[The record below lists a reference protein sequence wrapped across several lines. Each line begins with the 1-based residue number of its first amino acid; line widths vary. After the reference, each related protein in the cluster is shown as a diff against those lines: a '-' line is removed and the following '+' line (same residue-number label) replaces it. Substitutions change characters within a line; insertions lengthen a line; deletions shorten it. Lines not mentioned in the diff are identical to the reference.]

1 MELDLVDAVA
11 VAVVRP
17 EYGWVLVRRERLR
30 ERFLTSGDLADL
42 EQPGIS
48 RQVSVWLQSVT
59 KCLVLSEE
67 VHPLEWGSLIRYR
80 ERVRHV
86 STVSGMARS
95 GSETSVSLAWAR
107 RIPSTIWK
115 LITQTVGTCL
125 RYRVTGLA
133 AEGAFFA
140 ILSLPPLIFGLAG
153 SIGFIAN
160 RYFEVE
166 TIEKIKLQIAELA
179 ARALTDDSVKT
190 VIVPTLNQVLNGGRP
205 DVISVGFLLALWSGS
220 RALNVF
226 VDTIT
231 IMYGMGGKRG
241 IVRTRALSFSLYCAA
256 LVIGVIVLPLVLA
269 GPDVVAAVLPHRV
282 DFLNQL
288 YWPVVTILSAGFLNT
303 LYHLSVPVRTPWVSD
318 LPGSFLALSIW
329 ILGSF
334 VLRWILQST
343 VGGTSIYGPLAA
355 PIAVLMWL
363 YMTAIAVLIGAAL
376 NAVVDRLWP
385 HKARRE
391 AAAAM
396 AAAEPAMKAEPDPHH
411 DDSLKPVEQRPEVRL
426 AGQIEALAGATV
438 AELAEQAGPT
448 VTPLVA
454 PEPVVSPDGFE
465 PKAGLGPKAGSKG
478 GGESSGESSG
488 TVEPRAKA
496 ESASGVDGKREA
508 GKRGVGKPSKR
519 KPTPV
524 GKPGA
529 PTEPDDLG

>member
-1 MELDLVDAVA
+1 MAW
-11 VAVVRP
+11 VRKVP
-17 EYGWVLVRRERLR
+17 A
-30 ERFLTSGDLADL
+30 T
-42 EQPGIS
+42 
-48 RQVSVWLQSVT
+48 T
-59 KCLVLSEE
+59 
-67 VHPLEWGSLIRYR
+67 
-80 ERVRHV
+80 
-86 STVSGMARS
+86 
-95 GSETSVSLAWAR
+95 
-107 RIPSTIWK
+107 WK
-115 LITQTVGTCL
+115 LLTQTVGVCL

-153 SIGFIAN
+153 SLGYIASKW
-160 RYFEVE
+160 FEVE
-166 TIEKIKLQIAELA
+166 TINDIKQQIVDLA
-179 ARALTDDSVKT
+179 ARALTDDSIKN
-190 VIVPTLNQVLNGGRP
+190 VIAPTLDQVLNGGRP
-205 DVISVGFLLALWSGS
+205 DVISIGFVLALWSGS

-269 GPDVVAAVLPHRV
+269 GPDAVDALLPHRL

-303 LYHLSVPVRTPWVSD
+303 LYHLSVPIRTPWVSD

-385 HKARRE
+385 HKAQVAE
-391 AAAAM
+391 VKQ
-396 AAAEPAMKAEPDPHH
+396 AAAEETAPEQTGDEVEPVMKAEPDPHH
-411 DDSLKPVEQRPEVRL
+411 EHTLTPVVEDERPEAAVGRK
-426 AGQIEALAGATV
+426 IEKLSERPPKAAAR
-438 AELAEQAGPT
+438 P
-448 VTPLVA
+448 A
-454 PEPVVSPDGFE
+454 PEPQPDGE
-465 PKAGLGPKAGSKG
+465 PEAARKP
-478 GGESSGESSG
+478 
-488 TVEPRAKA
+488 
-496 ESASGVDGKREA
+496 AS
-508 GKRGVGKPSKR
+508 VGKS
-519 KPTPV
+519 
-524 GKPGA
+524 GA
-529 PTEPDDLG
+529 QGDPDDLG

>member
-1 MELDLVDAVA
+1 
-11 VAVVRP
+11 
-17 EYGWVLVRRERLR
+17 
-30 ERFLTSGDLADL
+30 
-42 EQPGIS
+42 
-48 RQVSVWLQSVT
+48 
-59 KCLVLSEE
+59 
-67 VHPLEWGSLIRYR
+67 
-80 ERVRHV
+80 
-86 STVSGMARS
+86 MARS

-107 RIPSTIWK
+107 RIPGTVWK

-133 AEGAFFA
+133 AEAAFFA

-153 SIGFIAN
+153 SIGFIAS

-166 TIEKIKLQIAELA
+166 TIDDIKIQITDLA
-179 ARALTDDSVKT
+179 GRALTDDSVKN
-190 VIVPTLNQVLNGGRP
+190 VIVPTLDQVLDGGRP
-205 DVISVGFLLALWSGS
+205 DVISIGFVLALWSGS

-241 IVRTRALSFSLYCAA
+241 IVGTRALSFSLYCAA
-256 LVIGVIVLPLVLA
+256 LVIGIIVLPLVLA
-269 GPDVVAAVLPHRV
+269 GPDAVNALLPERV

-376 NAVVDRLWP
+376 NAVVDRFWP
-385 HKARRE
+385 HKSRKDHRE
-391 AAAAM
+391 EVP
-396 AAAEPAMKAEPDPHH
+396 EPAMKAQTE
-411 DDSLKPVEQRPEVRL
+411 LKHADLVTPAQQRPEIKMAEAV
-426 AGQIEALAGATV
+426 QALAGPVEEDTPDTAPEPP
-438 AELAEQAGPT
+438 A
-448 VTPLVA
+448 PLVPEEPA
-454 PEPVVSPDGFE
+454 PLVPAPTPAPAVPEPAVPEPVVPLAGAE
-465 PKAGLGPKAGSKG
+465 ANGKAD
-478 GGESSGESSG
+478 ED
-488 TVEPRAKA
+488 A
-496 ESASGVDGKREA
+496 ERKPAP
-508 GKRGVGKPSKR
+508 VGKPSAPA
-519 KPTPV
+519 KP
-524 GKPGA
+524 
-529 PTEPDDLG
+529 EDLR

>member
-1 MELDLVDAVA
+1 MAW
-11 VAVVRP
+11 VR
-17 EYGWVLVRRERLR
+17 
-30 ERFLTSGDLADL
+30 
-42 EQPGIS
+42 
-48 RQVSVWLQSVT
+48 
-59 KCLVLSEE
+59 K
-67 VHPLEWGSLIRYR
+67 
-80 ERVRHV
+80 
-86 STVSGMARS
+86 
-95 GSETSVSLAWAR
+95 
-107 RIPSTIWK
+107 IPATTWK
-115 LITQTVGTCL
+115 LLTQTVGVCL

-153 SIGFIAN
+153 SLGYIAS

-166 TIEKIKLQIAELA
+166 TIDEIKQQIADLA
-179 ARALTDDSVKT
+179 ARALTVDSVQS
-190 VIVPTLNQVLNGGRP
+190 VIVPTLDQVLSGGRP
-205 DVISVGFLLALWSGS
+205 DVISIGFVLALWSGS

-269 GPDVVAAVLPHRV
+269 GPDAVDALLPHRL

-385 HKARRE
+385 HKSRAVER
-391 AAAAM
+391 AAAA
-396 AAAEPAMKAEPDPHH
+396 ASDKAEVKAGKDAEDEVEPVMKAEPDPHH
-411 DDSLKPVEQRPEVRL
+411 HEHPLTPVDEP
-426 AGQIEALAGATV
+426 
-438 AELAEQAGPT
+438 P
-448 VTPLVA
+448 
-454 PEPVVSPDGFE
+454 PVVPTE
-465 PKAGLGPKAGSKG
+465 PPKAPA
-478 GGESSGESSG
+478 
-488 TVEPRAKA
+488 A
-496 ESASGVDGKREA
+496 ESHHRKTEAAPTAGDDGKTGIGREA
-508 GKRGVGKPSKR
+508 GADGQVAER
-519 KPTPV
+519 KPAPV
-524 GKPGA
+524 GKSGA
-529 PTEPDDLG
+529 QSDPDDLR

>member
-1 MELDLVDAVA
+1 M
-11 VAVVRP
+11 
-17 EYGWVLVRRERLR
+17 
-30 ERFLTSGDLADL
+30 
-42 EQPGIS
+42 
-48 RQVSVWLQSVT
+48 
-59 KCLVLSEE
+59 
-67 VHPLEWGSLIRYR
+67 
-80 ERVRHV
+80 
-86 STVSGMARS
+86 
-95 GSETSVSLAWAR
+95 
-107 RIPSTIWK
+107 
-115 LITQTVGTCL
+115 TQTVGVCL

-153 SIGFIAN
+153 SLGYIAS

-166 TIEKIKLQIAELA
+166 TIDEIKQQIAVLA
-179 ARALTDDSVKT
+179 ARALTDDSVQG

-205 DVISVGFLLALWSGS
+205 DVISIGFVLALWSGS

-269 GPDVVAAVLPHRV
+269 GPDAVAAVLPHRL

-385 HKARRE
+385 HKSR
-391 AAAAM
+391 
-396 AAAEPAMKAEPDPHH
+396 AAESASEVQAGKDAEDEVEPVMKAEPEPHH
-411 DDSLKPVEQRPEVRL
+411 GHPL
-426 AGQIEALAGATV
+426 
-438 AELAEQAGPT
+438 
-448 VTPLVA
+448 TPLEP
-454 PEPVVSPDGFE
+454 PEPVVPADGVKPESPPDDAPRPTEKPPRPADG
-465 PKAGLGPKAGSKG
+465 A
-478 GGESSGESSG
+478 
-488 TVEPRAKA
+488 PRA
-496 ESASGVDGKREA
+496 E
-508 GKRGVGKPSKR
+508 R
-519 KPTPV
+519 KPEPV
-524 GKPGA
+524 GKSGA
-529 PTEPDDLG
+529 QSESDDLR

>member
-1 MELDLVDAVA
+1 MAW
-11 VAVVRP
+11 VRKVP
-17 EYGWVLVRRERLR
+17 A
-30 ERFLTSGDLADL
+30 T
-42 EQPGIS
+42 
-48 RQVSVWLQSVT
+48 T
-59 KCLVLSEE
+59 
-67 VHPLEWGSLIRYR
+67 
-80 ERVRHV
+80 
-86 STVSGMARS
+86 
-95 GSETSVSLAWAR
+95 
-107 RIPSTIWK
+107 WK
-115 LITQTVGTCL
+115 LLTQTVGVCL

-153 SIGFIAN
+153 SLGYIASKW
-160 RYFEVE
+160 FEVE
-166 TIEKIKLQIAELA
+166 TINDIKQQIAELA
-179 ARALTDDSVKT
+179 ARALTDDSVQS

-205 DVISVGFLLALWSGS
+205 DVISIGFVLALWSGS

-269 GPDVVAAVLPHRV
+269 GPDAVDALLPHRL

-363 YMTAIAVLIGAAL
+363 YMSAIAVLIGAAL

-385 HKARRE
+385 HKAQVAEVKQSATTDDE
-391 AAAAM
+391 APRDDEI
-396 AAAEPAMKAEPDPHH
+396 EPVMKAEPDPHH
-411 DDSLKPVEQRPEVRL
+411 EHGHGHPLTPVVEDERPET
-426 AGQIEALAGATV
+426 EAARKVEKLSEHPRKT
-438 AELAEQAGPT
+438 
-448 VTPLVA
+448 A
-454 PEPVVSPDGFE
+454 PG
-465 PKAGLGPKAGSKG
+465 
-478 GGESSGESSG
+478 
-488 TVEPRAKA
+488 A
-496 ESASGVDGKREA
+496 ESRPRREA
-508 GKRGVGKPSKR
+508 EAQVEGDGARSPASVGKS
-519 KPTPV
+519 
-524 GKPGA
+524 GA
-529 PTEPDDLG
+529 QSDTDDLR

>member
-1 MELDLVDAVA
+1 MAW
-11 VAVVRP
+11 VRKVP
-17 EYGWVLVRRERLR
+17 A
-30 ERFLTSGDLADL
+30 T
-42 EQPGIS
+42 
-48 RQVSVWLQSVT
+48 T
-59 KCLVLSEE
+59 
-67 VHPLEWGSLIRYR
+67 
-80 ERVRHV
+80 
-86 STVSGMARS
+86 
-95 GSETSVSLAWAR
+95 
-107 RIPSTIWK
+107 WK
-115 LITQTVGTCL
+115 LLTQTVGVCL

-153 SIGFIAN
+153 SLGYIASKW
-160 RYFEVE
+160 FEVE
-166 TIEKIKLQIAELA
+166 TINDIKQQIAELA
-179 ARALTDDSVKT
+179 ARALTDDSVQS

-205 DVISVGFLLALWSGS
+205 DVISIGFVLALWSGS

-241 IVRTRALSFSLYCAA
+241 IVRTRTLSFSLYCAA

-269 GPDVVAAVLPHRV
+269 GPDAVDALLPHRL

-303 LYHLSVPVRTPWVSD
+303 LYHLSVPIRTPWVSD

-385 HKARRE
+385 HRAQVAEVEKVATVEE
-391 AAAAM
+391 AGDEV
-396 AAAEPAMKAEPDPHH
+396 EPVMKAESEPHH
-411 DDSLKPVEQRPEVRL
+411 DHTLTPVAEEERPEAQLGRKVEKL
-426 AGQIEALAGATV
+426 ADRRRSAV
-438 AELAEQAGPT
+438 PRPKAEPK
-448 VTPLVA
+448 
-454 PEPVVSPDGFE
+454 PEPRPE
-465 PKAGLGPKAGSKG
+465 PKPEPKPEAQ
-478 GGESSGESSG
+478 GETEAARR
-488 TVEPRAKA
+488 P
-496 ESASGVDGKREA
+496 AS
-508 GKRGVGKPSKR
+508 VGKS
-519 KPTPV
+519 
-524 GKPGA
+524 GA
-529 PTEPDDLG
+529 QGDTDDLG

>member
-1 MELDLVDAVA
+1 
-11 VAVVRP
+11 
-17 EYGWVLVRRERLR
+17 
-30 ERFLTSGDLADL
+30 
-42 EQPGIS
+42 
-48 RQVSVWLQSVT
+48 
-59 KCLVLSEE
+59 
-67 VHPLEWGSLIRYR
+67 
-80 ERVRHV
+80 
-86 STVSGMARS
+86 MARIGAGPTG
-95 GSETSVSLAWAR
+95 GSSLSLAWVRKVPA
-107 RIPSTIWK
+107 TTWK
-115 LITQTVGTCL
+115 LLTQTIGVCL

-153 SIGFIAN
+153 SLGYIASKW
-160 RYFEVE
+160 FEVE
-166 TIEKIKLQIAELA
+166 TINDIKQQIVDLA
-179 ARALTDDSVKT
+179 ARALTDDSIKN
-190 VIVPTLNQVLNGGRP
+190 VIAPTLDQVLNGGRP
-205 DVISVGFLLALWSGS
+205 DVISIGFVLALWSGS

-269 GPDVVAAVLPHRV
+269 GPDAVDALLPHRL

-303 LYHLSVPVRTPWVSD
+303 LYHLSVPIRTPWVSD

-385 HKARRE
+385 HKQQISEVQKAEVE
-391 AAAAM
+391 AGFEHEDEV
-396 AAAEPAMKAEPDPHH
+396 EPVMKAEPDPHH
-411 DDSLKPVEQRPEVRL
+411 EHDHTLTPVESEERPE
-426 AGQIEALAGATV
+426 ATV
-438 AELAEQAGPT
+438 GRKIEKLSERPRKA
-448 VTPLVA
+448 A
-454 PEPVVSPDGFE
+454 PSAAPRPEGEPE
-465 PKAGLGPKAGSKG
+465 AR
-478 GGESSGESSG
+478 
-488 TVEPRAKA
+488 VEP
-496 ESASGVDGKREA
+496 EASRKPA
-508 GKRGVGKPSKR
+508 SVGKS
-519 KPTPV
+519 
-524 GKPGA
+524 GA
-529 PTEPDDLG
+529 QGDTDDLG